1 MLPFARGTLRRYIA
15 RRFLLTMTGAFAM
28 CSILIFMID
37 IVELLR
43 QAGKFGRVPS
53 AQIAVM
59 ALLRLPAYT
68 EILLPFCV
76 LVGAIGALLL
86 LSRKSE
92 LAVMRA
98 AGMSAWQFVRPGLF
112 VALAIGVFSV
122 TVYNPLAAWARAE
135 SERMFAEA
143 FGREAT
149 VLRTGNSGA
158 WLRQDSV
165 DGASVLNAGS
175 ASSSG
180 RALTAVMYV
189 QFDKDGRFVER
200 VDGARANLRDG
211 FWEIHKA
218 TVSRVGREPEVF
230 DVYTIST
237 FLTPERV
244 ADALGTA
251 LTLSVWE
258 LPGIIE
264 VTEKSGLSSHRFRVQ
279 YEQLLSRPIL
289 LVVMVLL
296 AATVSLRSFRS
307 GGIQTMVITGMLGG
321 FGFFLLSEVSRQVGV
336 AGLAPPFLAVWV
348 PVLVACFGSLTVLLH
363 QEDG

>member
-1 MLPFARGTLRRYIA
+1 MILGRSTLSRYIA
-15 RRFLLTMTGAFAM
+15 RRFLMTIAGTFAM
-28 CSILIFMID
+28 CAVLIFMID

-43 QAGKFGRVPS
+43 QAGKYGRVPTF
-53 AQIAVM
+53 QIAVM

-68 EILLPFCV
+68 EILMPFSV

-98 AGMSAWQFVRPGLF
+98 AGMSAWQFMRPGMV
-112 VALAIGVFSV
+112 VAFLIGVFAV
-122 TVYNPLAAWARAE
+122 TVYNPLAAAARAE
-135 SERMFAEA
+135 SERLFAEA

-149 VLRTGNSGA
+149 ILRSDGSGA

-175 ASSSG
+175 VTSNG
-180 RALTAVMYV
+180 RQLTSVMFI
-189 QFDKDGRFVER
+189 QFDKQGKFLER
-200 VDGARANLRDG
+200 IDGARAILGDG
-211 FWEIHKA
+211 VWQVEKA
-218 TVSRVGREPEVF
+218 VVSRPGREPETF
-230 DVYTIST
+230 DVYSVST

-244 ADALGTA
+244 ADALGTS

-258 LPGIIE
+258 LPGLIE
-264 VTEKSGLSSHRFRVQ
+264 VTEKAGLPTHRFRVQ
-279 YEQLLSRPIL
+279 YEQLLSRPL
-289 LVVMVLL
+289 LLLVMVLL

-321 FGFFLLSEVSRQVGV
+321 FGFFLLAEVSRQVGV
-336 AGLAPPFLAVWV
+336 AGLAPPFFAIWV
-348 PVLVACFGSLTVLLH
+348 PVLVACFVSMTVLLH